1 MLQDAAWK
9 AAGVTRQHAHAH
21 AAAPRDAQVLS
32 VEHEVPDQASQ
43 PEHSWRLQEPAD
55 EMSPFR
61 GRASN
66 LPWHADVMGA
76 AQHGEHLVSRGRR
89 SAVLPDLAAS
99 RPSSGDAWPGM
110 ELERLASSAM
120 IASAAQHGSCAESQ
134 SSQQSIQQLAGEAPN
149 VYDSEDMGSWLHQ
162 PEAHGEAAVPGSL
175 GRPALPSHMQ
185 AQMGS
190 PIGPLIPATGPG
202 LALSSTSRAPDVPGH
217 APGVAWAPDQ
227 DVALQWK
234 VTEAAES
241 TGRRQAA
248 GGAAALRQDADKLQA
263 VLGAQGSA
271 GKALQRADSS
281 SAARVSPGHSPDV
294 QHGASKNAMAVLQPA
309 QNHSQDAAGLSC
321 FAEQC
326 GTAIQVPASEMG
338 SRAALG
344 GQARAVGSVQEVA
357 ASQAVW
363 SQLSAVYS
371 EADSFLEAA
380 GGSCEGSSGSRH
392 SQDAHSVHAA
402 QDGLHV
408 SASHDGGRYTAS
420 TGNPD
425 NVTCSSAQSS
435 ERHGVMFAAVLS
447 DAAARD
453 GQHVPGNEG
462 MNKHVQPAS
471 AAAPGDVEARAGLT
485 VSPQHTAAQ
494 DTAIAQSGVATN
506 MHKLLC
512 SPCLCLKCV
521 FDVAMLQEC

>member
-1 MLQDAAWK
+1 M
-9 AAGVTRQHAHAH
+9 TRQHAHEH
-21 AAAPRDAQVLS
+21 AAASRDAQVLS

-43 PEHSWRLQEPAD
+43 PEHSWHLREPAD
-55 EMSPFR
+55 EMSPFQNK
-61 GRASN
+61 ALN
-66 LPWHADVMGA
+66 VPWHADVIGA
-76 AQHGEHLVSRGRR
+76 AQHGEHLVSRGRS

-99 RPSSGDAWPGM
+99 RPSSGNAWPGM

-120 IASAAQHGSCAESQ
+120 IASAAQHGPCADSQ
-134 SSQQSIQQLAGEAPN
+134 SNELPSTQQPAGEAPN
-149 VYDSEDMGSWLHQ
+149 VYDSADMGSWLHQ

-185 AQMGS
+185 AQVGS
-190 PIGPLIPATGPG
+190 PVGPLIPATGPG
-202 LALSSTSRAPDVPGH
+202 LALSSTSRAPDLPDH
-217 APGVAWAPDQ
+217 APGVACAPDQ

-241 TGRRQAA
+241 TGRRQAV
-248 GGAAALRQDADKLQA
+248 GGAAALRQDADSLQA
-263 VLGAQGSA
+263 LSRAQGSA
-271 GKALQRADSS
+271 VKALQRAGSS
-281 SAARVSPGHSPDV
+281 CAARVSPGHSSDV
-294 QHGASKNAMAVLQPA
+294 QHGASKKAMAVLQPA
-309 QNHSQDAAGLSC
+309 QDHSQDAAGLSC

-326 GTAIQVPASEMG
+326 GTAMQVPSVASEMG

-344 GQARAVGSVQEVA
+344 GQAQAVDSLQEVA

-392 SQDAHSVHAA
+392 SQDAHSVHVAL
-402 QDGLHV
+402 DGLHV
-408 SASHDGGRYTAS
+408 STSHDGGRYTAS

-425 NVTCSSAQSS
+425 NVTCSRAQSS
-435 ERHGVMFAAVLS
+435 ERHGMMFAAVLS
-447 DAAARD
+447 DVAAWE

-462 MNKHVQPAS
+462 MSKHVQPAS
-471 AAAPGDVEARAGLT
+471 AAAPGDVEACAGLT

-512 SPCLCLKCV
+512 ALLFASSVSLMWRCSKSA
-521 FDVAMLQEC
+521 DIAMNR